1 MSYILD
7 ALKKSQE
14 ERAAINQELPAVFS
28 EGNDKASASGL
39 GVVVLILVLVLAI
52 LGLVYYLSVQSF
64 SQVESDIL
72 YLETEPQLVPK
83 PVMTEQVIE
92 PREVVTLD
100 ERVDKYTPQTITEP
114 IISKGVVEERKLPPL
129 TSLRKIPVLVIN
141 SHIYS
146 GLASKRSV
154 TINNKSQR
162 EGDYLTS
169 EILLKEITPKGIVIE
184 VDGWP
189 LSISRQQGWQ
199 PIP

>member
-1 MSYILD
+1 M
-7 ALKKSQE
+7 
-14 ERAAINQELPAVFS
+14 
-28 EGNDKASASGL
+28 
-39 GVVVLILVLVLAI
+39 VLILVLVLAI

-100 ERVDKYTPQTITEP
+100 DRVDKYTPQTITEP